1 MNVPVESPEAA
12 ALLIGLRKKGAA
24 TLAWGMGEEE
34 RSQEQRHFCAPLCRP
49 LQGTSSSRT
58 STLDF
63 LKHICTFTG
72 EAWWYQ
78 RKTGLGSVCGSWY
91 KKYKGW
97 TSAMNKN
104 IDYTWLEKWLSVRF
118 LFINSEIV
126 CMPGCSRNNW
136 TQFWPQGTHMA
147 PQWYTDKVAYSLANW
162 PLATRSIEAEIW
174 AEMIRESF
182 TEKTL

>member
-34 RSQEQRHFCAPLCRP
+34 RSQEQRHFCAPLYRP
-49 LQGTSSSRT
+49 LQDTSSSRT

-78 RKTGLGSVCGSWY
+78 RKTGLRSVCGSWY

-104 IDYTWLEKWLSVRF
+104 IAYTWLEKWLSVRF
-118 LFINSEIV
+118 LLIQKLCACQGVPGTTGHNSGPKELTR
-126 CMPGCSRNNW
+126 PLSG
-136 TQFWPQGTHMA
+136 TQIRSHIAWL
-147 PQWYTDKVAYSLANW
+147 TDH
-162 PLATRSIEAEIW
+162 
-174 AEMIRESF
+174 
-182 TEKTL
+182 

>member
-1 MNVPVESPEAA
+1 MGNECSSREPEAA

-34 RSQEQRHFCAPLCRP
+34 RSQEQGISVHHSEP
-49 LQGTSSSRT
+49 LQDYLSSRT

-78 RKTGLGSVCGSWY
+78 RKTGLRSVCGSWY

-104 IDYTWLEKWLSVRF
+104 IAYMTGEVAKCEI
-118 LFINSEIV
+118 FINSEIV

-136 TQFWPQGTHMA
+136 TQFWPQGTHTA
-147 PQWYTDKVAYSLANW
+147 PQWSTQI
-162 PLATRSIEAEIW
+162 RSHIA
-174 AEMIRESF
+174 
-182 TEKTL
+182 